1 MKAIQEPRPGMD
13 RRTAL
18 KAGSSM
24 TVLGLAIAA
33 GLIPARE
40 ALAQAAGWNKAAFD
54 TKTLADLVRSLG
66 GSAPSENTGVQFVAP
81 TPEIAENGAV
91 VPVGVTSSLPKTE
104 MIAILV
110 EKNPN
115 ILTARFNIVEGAD
128 AFVSTRVKM
137 GQTSDVY
144 ALVKADGKFYFAKK
158 EIKVT
163 LGGCGG

>member
-1 MKAIQEPRPGMD
+1 MD
-13 RRTAL
+13 RRAAL

-54 TKTLADLVRSLG
+54 TKTLADVVRTLG
-66 GSAPSENTGVQFVAP
+66 GSAPSENKGVQFVAP

-91 VPVGVTSSLPKTE
+91 VPVAASTTLAGVKRLAFV
-104 MIAILV
+104 I
-110 EKNPN
+110 EKNPAALAAVFELSEH
-115 ILTARFNIVEGAD
+115 IEPSVAA
-128 AFVSTRVKM
+128 RVKM
-137 GQTSDVY
+137 GQSSQVY
-144 ALVKADGKFYFAKK
+144 AVALMADGRVFYTGK
-158 EIKVT
+158 EVKVT